1 MFNQNSSSNIGS
13 ALIVVVLLLVGLAGI
28 AVAGASDADILN
40 WQRSAAE
47 AEQIRAITAWET
59 QLQQMELPYLQAE
72 REAQAR
78 IAAAQAEAELARI
91 AAEQNAAVATIQE
104 NLRLQTERNNRRL
117 VTEAW
122 IADGLLALGFLLG
135 LGLVVALTLA
145 AVKVALRFV
154 DRPAPPPLPHKRPAT
169 IPKRDPAFRQQQSSQ
184 PRRRER
190 ANGRVTAVDQ
200 FRDNVNGH

>member
-47 AEQIRAITAWET
+47 AEQIRAITVWET

-154 DRPAPPPLPHKRPAT
+154 DRPAPPPLPHKRSAT
-169 IPKRDPAFRQQQSSQ
+169 IPKRDPAFRQQQGSQ
-184 PRRRER
+184 PRWRER